1 MAEAIGLATSI
12 VGLIDATTKILYY
25 VNTIQDAQKDANQ
38 FASEASSNLSLLF
51 RLKQRLD
58 NPKTSLEWQSVVSQS
73 VGDILMQV
81 EAGLVELVTELQ
93 LDSTGLKKFR
103 RKLLWPIF
111 KADFKDMLDRI
122 QRLNTLVGLALDD
135 NLTWVLFN

>member
-58 NPKTSLEWQSVVSQS
+58 NPKTSLE
-73 VGDILMQV
+73 
-81 EAGLVELVTELQ
+81 
-93 LDSTGLKKFR
+93 
-103 RKLLWPIF
+103 
-111 KADFKDMLDRI
+111 
-122 QRLNTLVGLALDD
+122 
-135 NLTWVLFN
+135 